1 MNLRSLGDNIV
12 VSATQTITS
21 NNTFTYDDVGRLTS
35 GTGLY
40 GTRAYTYDKVGNR
53 LSEVRTPISGTAVT
67 QAYAYTANTNRLAT
81 VKQGTTTLRAFTY
94 DAAGNITRDTR
105 GTTQYNYNISSAGR
119 IARVAVGTSVR
130 ADYVYDGKSRLASRV
145 TQNQAGA
152 GTTRLFHDNDNRVI
166 AEVNAAGTAV
176 REYIWMD
183 DLPVA
188 VLDGTTS
195 TTNPT
200 LFFVHADHLNRPV
213 AMSNAAKAWVWRA
226 QYEPFGAVHQIVGPA
241 ANDSRFPGQWFQL
254 EAGLAYNWHRHYDAT
269 LGRYT
274 QADPLGLATLLSDG
288 PSVYGYAGQSPLM
301 WVDEDGLSKLRGTS
315 NNLRYS
321 DEVYKKARELY
332 KNDAKRQAQYIQNW
346 LKENP
351 ECNPKRREVLRQ
363 IIKLLNDGRLRPG
376 IWMPIPTP
384 PVVFCPLVGCNDG
397 PV

>member
-1 MNLRSLGDNIV
+1 MFCFLEISQFAWKIC
-12 VSATQTITS
+12 S
-21 NNTFTYDDVGRLTS
+21 RLQIF
-35 GTGLY
+35 
-40 GTRAYTYDKVGNR
+40 A
-53 LSEVRTPISGTAVT
+53 
-67 QAYAYTANTNRLAT
+67 ANTDRL
-81 VKQGTTTLRAFTY
+81 VTTLRAFTY

-105 GTTQYNYNISSAGR
+105 GATQYNYTISSAGR

-166 AEVNAAGTAV
+166 AEVNAAGTTV
-176 REYIWMD
+176 REYIWLD

-274 QADPLGLATLLSDG
+274 QPDPLGVVQAPPSKTQWVARAEPVRPSPTEGGVDDQTRSPGVVLRIVDDRMGFDPSIAGGKPHQDG
-288 PSVYGYAGQSPLM
+288 PALYNYARQRPLQLKDPTGLITDGGGFTPRPKGGAQTCELTVQTCQAALMACQKSGRDRSACLKAYFKCSRYGMPTIFG
-301 WVDEDGLSKLRGTS
+301 
-315 NNLRYS
+315 
-321 DEVYKKARELY
+321 
-332 KNDAKRQAQYIQNW
+332 
-346 LKENP
+346 
-351 ECNPKRREVLRQ
+351 
-363 IIKLLNDGRLRPG
+363 PG
-376 IWMPIPTP
+376 I
-384 PVVFCPLVGCNDG
+384 VGQ
-397 PV
+397 PQ